1 MRIREKDFSSALIII
16 FVLLIIFIW
25 IATSPYNDKNAAATI
40 ILYILS
46 AAFVLFSTSIS
57 FHNHQETV
65 KLPYKEKQLKRLY
78 LPLQRAFR
86 NLEPFKPDKMKKY
99 SYLASGELKKY
110 IDDYIKRIEHPVT
123 FRDYEL
129 IDLDAKVKKAV
140 DDDIVSLR
148 KDLDYYMEI

>member
-1 MRIREKDFSSALIII
+1 MRIREKDFSFVLIII
-16 FVLLIIFIW
+16 FLLLVIFIC
-25 IATSPYNDKNAAATI
+25 IATYPYKDKTAAATI
-40 ILYILS
+40 IIYVLS
-46 AAFVLFSTSIS
+46 AVFVLFSAFIS

-65 KLPYKEKQLKRLY
+65 KLPYKEKQLKLLY
-78 LPLQRAFR
+78 LPLQLAFR
-86 NLEPFKPDKMKKY
+86 NLEPFKLDKMKKY

-123 FRDYEL
+123 FRDSEL

-148 KDLDYYMEI
+148 KDLDYYIEI